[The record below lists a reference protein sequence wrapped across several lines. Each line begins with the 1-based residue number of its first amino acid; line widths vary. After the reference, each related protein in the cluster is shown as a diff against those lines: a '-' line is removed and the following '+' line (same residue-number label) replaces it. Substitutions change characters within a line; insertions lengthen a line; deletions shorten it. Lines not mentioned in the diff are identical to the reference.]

1 MSMMICPECGY
12 RVSSFAE
19 RCAHCGFPVHDQEA
33 VAELERTPRID
44 IVYVEDG
51 DDGSGD
57 LADLI
62 GSIEPDHD
70 TRARLGELIGDTRAL
85 SSLFP
90 EVYKALAQR
99 GSGVEY
105 VADIPKRARDL
116 MRSGELTLT
125 FDKSGRILPLLKRA
139 GKGTIESQIR
149 LKEVNR
155 IPGIP
160 GLPGILASLQTQ
172 VILAQISMQLDALL
186 AQVGQV
192 REGQFAD
199 RIAMCDAVVDGLRA
213 TRAMNNVEVRESRY
227 ILLVSQAEEAA
238 RLAAGEL
245 RLSMNEL
252 SGAPEGLFGAL
263 GDLGGEKRRKEA
275 VKRARAAL
283 WGVLKQ
289 GAKKVSIG
297 VRNPMKGMLL
307 CEDFA
312 ADGDIQAF
320 HFSDAV
326 FSERLHAAD
335 LIIQTTPMGMAP
347 HIQEM
352 PPIDWSVVNP
362 KAVAYDLIYTPMKTR
377 FLREAEQHG
386 LSVVNGEDMLIA
398 QGAEAF
404 YLWTGVRPD
413 VEVMTHTL
421 REELRRRG

>member
-44 IVYVEDG
+44 IVYVEDE

-70 TRARLGELIGDTRAL
+70 TRARLGELIGNTRAL

-90 EVYKALAQR
+90 EVYEALAQR
-99 GSGVEY
+99 GGGVEY

-125 FDKSGRILPLLKRA
+125 FDKSGRILPSLRRA

-172 VILAQISMQLDALL
+172 VMLAQISMQLDALL

-227 ILLVSQAEEAA
+227 ILLASQAEEAA

-252 SGAPEGLFGAL
+252 SGAPEGLLGTL

-283 WGVLKQ
+283 WGFMRGSLVACTAYRLLGEEESALTSLRQCRRTLFSSFSGSAGGDYGLALLRSYDPDYREEFYEKVEDILRKLDECGKPREVGP
-289 GAKKVSIG
+289 GA
-297 VRNPMKGMLL
+297 
-307 CEDFA
+307 
-312 ADGDIQAF
+312 
-320 HFSDAV
+320 
-326 FSERLHAAD
+326 
-335 LIIQTTPMGMAP
+335 AP
-347 HIQEM
+347 LAE
-352 PPIDWSVVNP
+352 V
-362 KAVAYDLIYTPMKTR
+362 
-377 FLREAEQHG
+377 EAE
-386 LSVVNGEDMLIA
+386 
-398 QGAEAF
+398 
-404 YLWTGVRPD
+404 
-413 VEVMTHTL
+413 
-421 REELRRRG
+421 

>member
-44 IVYVEDG
+44 IVYVEDE

-90 EVYKALAQR
+90 EVYEALAQR
-99 GSGVEY
+99 GGGVEY

-116 MRSGELTLT
+116 MRSGELTFTL
-125 FDKSGRILPLLKRA
+125 DKSGRILPLLKRA

-155 IPGIP
+155 IPGI
-160 GLPGILASLQTQ
+160 LSSLQTQ

-252 SGAPEGLFGAL
+252 SSAPEGLFGTL

-283 WGVLKQ
+283 WGFMRGSLVACTAYRLLGEEESALTSLRQCRRTLFSSFSGSAEGDYGLALLRSYDSDYKEEFYEKVENILRRLDECGKPREVGP
-289 GAKKVSIG
+289 GA
-297 VRNPMKGMLL
+297 
-307 CEDFA
+307 
-312 ADGDIQAF
+312 
-320 HFSDAV
+320 
-326 FSERLHAAD
+326 
-335 LIIQTTPMGMAP
+335 AP
-347 HIQEM
+347 PAE
-352 PPIDWSVVNP
+352 V
-362 KAVAYDLIYTPMKTR
+362 
-377 FLREAEQHG
+377 EAE
-386 LSVVNGEDMLIA
+386 
-398 QGAEAF
+398 
-404 YLWTGVRPD
+404 
-413 VEVMTHTL
+413 
-421 REELRRRG
+421 

>member
-125 FDKSGRILPLLKRA
+125 FDKSGRILPSLRRA

-227 ILLVSQAEEAA
+227 ILLASQAEEAA

-283 WGVLKQ
+283 WGFMRGSLVACTAYRLLGEEESALTSLRQCRRTLFSSFSGSAGGDYGLALLRSYDPDYREEFYEKVENILRKLDECGKPREVGP
-289 GAKKVSIG
+289 GA
-297 VRNPMKGMLL
+297 
-307 CEDFA
+307 
-312 ADGDIQAF
+312 
-320 HFSDAV
+320 
-326 FSERLHAAD
+326 
-335 LIIQTTPMGMAP
+335 AP
-347 HIQEM
+347 LAE
-352 PPIDWSVVNP
+352 V
-362 KAVAYDLIYTPMKTR
+362 
-377 FLREAEQHG
+377 EAE
-386 LSVVNGEDMLIA
+386 
-398 QGAEAF
+398 
-404 YLWTGVRPD
+404 
-413 VEVMTHTL
+413 
-421 REELRRRG
+421 

>member
-1 MSMMICPECGY
+1 M
-12 RVSSFAE
+12 SSFAE

-62 GSIEPDHD
+62 RAIEPDHD

-99 GSGVEY
+99 GGGVEY

-125 FDKSGRILPLLKRA
+125 LDKSGRILPLLKRA
-139 GKGTIESQIR
+139 GKGTIASQIR

-155 IPGIP
+155 PPAAYGR
-160 GLPGILASLQTQ
+160 ILASLQTQ

-227 ILLVSQAEEAA
+227 ILLASQAEEAA

-252 SGAPEGLFGAL
+252 SGAPEGLLGTL

-283 WGVLKQ
+283 WGFMRGSLVACTAYRLLGEEESALTSLRQCRRTLFSSLSGGAEGDYGLVLLRSYDPDYKEEFYEKVENILHRLDECGKPREVGP
-289 GAKKVSIG
+289 GAVPLAE
-297 VRNPMKGMLL
+297 V
-307 CEDFA
+307 
-312 ADGDIQAF
+312 
-320 HFSDAV
+320 
-326 FSERLHAAD
+326 
-335 LIIQTTPMGMAP
+335 
-347 HIQEM
+347 
-352 PPIDWSVVNP
+352 
-362 KAVAYDLIYTPMKTR
+362 
-377 FLREAEQHG
+377 EAE
-386 LSVVNGEDMLIA
+386 
-398 QGAEAF
+398 
-404 YLWTGVRPD
+404 
-413 VEVMTHTL
+413 
-421 REELRRRG
+421 